1 MDPNQSLP
9 LLSEAD
15 NFNSQD
21 NTIYAS
27 CSVFF
32 NSSKLHL
39 QSHRREKLSDRELI
53 QIIFKNLF
61 HGKITY
67 LHSGKGVEMSPTM
80 AAHENT
86 LLVRK
91 IPIANTR

>member
-1 MDPNQSLP
+1 M
-9 LLSEAD
+9 
-15 NFNSQD
+15 
-21 NTIYAS
+21 S
-27 CSVFF
+27 CLNGILTVRV
-32 NSSKLHL
+32 HL